1 VDEIEFRQA
10 YEQTVAPLRAYVLRT
25 LGSLTHVDDIVQET
39 YLRLLRLPS
48 PPETLGELRPY
59 LFRIASNLMVD
70 HWRRHKHETQAGD
83 RPEAVSPVSMDHNV
97 ALEIDMGR
105 LFQRL
110 RPRDRQLLWLAH
122 VEGAS
127 HREIATALG
136 LSLNSIKVLLFRARQ
151 RLSALLEQSGHG
163 TGHAQ

>member
-1 VDEIEFRQA
+1 MDELGFRLA
-10 YEQTVAPLRAYVLRT
+10 YEQTVAPLRAYVART

-83 RPEAVSPVSMDHNV
+83 RPEPASLGHNV

-105 LFQRL
+105 LFRRL

-163 TGHAQ
+163 TRHAQ

>member
-1 VDEIEFRQA
+1 VDELEFRLA
-10 YEQTVAPLRAYVLRT
+10 YEQTVAPLRAYVART

-48 PPETLGELRPY
+48 PPETLVELRHY

-83 RPEAVSPVSMDHNV
+83 RPEPVSLDHNV

-105 LFQRL
+105 LFGRL

>member
-1 VDEIEFRQA
+1 VDELEFRLA
-10 YEQTVAPLRAYVLRT
+10 YEQTVAPLRAYVART
-25 LGSLTHVDDIVQET
+25 LGSFTHVDDIVQET

-48 PPETLGELRPY
+48 LPETPGELRPY
-59 LFRIASNLMVD
+59 LFRIACNLMID

-83 RPEAVSPVSMDHNV
+83 RAERGSLDHDV

-105 LFQRL
+105 LFRRL

-151 RLSALLEQSGHG
+151 RLAALLEQSAHGAGHG
-163 TGHAQ
+163 Q

>member
-1 VDEIEFRQA
+1 
-10 YEQTVAPLRAYVLRT
+10 
-25 LGSLTHVDDIVQET
+25 
-39 YLRLLRLPS
+39 
-48 PPETLGELRPY
+48 
-59 LFRIASNLMVD
+59 MVD

-105 LFQRL
+105 LFRRL

-136 LSLNSIKVLLFRARQ
+136 LRLNSIKVLLFRARQ

>member
-1 VDEIEFRQA
+1 MDELEFRLA
-10 YEQTVAPLRAYVLRT
+10 YEQTVAPLRAYVART

-48 PPETLGELRPY
+48 LPETPGELRPY
-59 LFRIASNLMVD
+59 LFRIACNLMID

-83 RPEAVSPVSMDHNV
+83 RPEPVSPDHNV

-151 RLSALLEQSGHG
+151 RLAALLEQSAHG
-163 TGHAQ
+163 SGQGQ